1 MKKIMTY
8 LLICF
13 LSIAALSIRV
23 NAKSIFE
30 GQTLTIFNVEDYI
43 STGEDD
49 YADTIGDFEE
59 KYGVKV
65 NYYTYDTNETMYN
78 QFKLNNGLY
87 DLICTSDYMIQKLIK
102 EDLVEKMDDYS
113 EKIPNYERYAS
124 KALRVKLKEM
134 IVNKPVYNLNKE
146 LTGTE
151 SVSLDEYAVGY
162 MWGTLGILY
171 DPEYTDTFR
180 EDVKSWDVFWDP
192 KYKDVISLKNSIRDA
207 FVVGLMH
214 SYSKSEDYQKIMNEY
229 LDNPTL
235 ENQKKYNKLVQEIF
249 DFKLDGSEASDKENK
264 EKIQKVKEELI
275 SMKQNIFGLEVDSGK
290 NDMVTGK
297 IKMNLAYSGDA
308 VYSMDTALE
317 DLGKTLEYYV
327 PLDGSNI
334 WYDAWTLPKGSNKEL
349 AYEFLNYLSDPA
361 TAADNMD
368 YIGYT
373 PYIVGDELFTLTGA
387 WYGATDY
394 LITSS
399 YAKDD
404 EVQVIYENKL
414 YTCIKD
420 KDSDEEILPTNTEY
434 FECNEWSIE
443 GEYSEGDMIS
453 YNGKIYNCIS
463 DDNNNDITD
472 ENSFVLVEPYDL
484 SYLFEGSL
492 SEGRRAIIYPY
503 YGSENKLETQYPSE
517 NTIARCAIMND
528 FGDYNDEVVIMWG
541 QVKAY
546 VDMTPVY
553 VILICFLV
561 ASVSLATVYFVKKK
575 INDSYKN

>member
-1 MKKIMTY
+1 MKKIMNY

-13 LSIAALSIRV
+13 LSIATLSIRV

-146 LTGTE
+146 ITGTE

-334 WYDAWTLPKGSNKEL
+334 WYDAWTLPKGDNKEL

-420 KDSDEEILPTNTEY
+420 KDSEEEILPTNTEY